1 MSPGRV
7 RRILAGV
14 RGEPRIPSLGE
25 IARIL
30 FGKDHKG
37 GCFAVIVPVL
47 KSYLDESSDGGNK
60 EVFCVGAILA
70 NEVQFPPMENAWL
83 ERLRVP
89 DDIPYFH
96 ASACNGVH
104 EPFFKL
110 RSKYGAD
117 AQAVVDQLRID
128 LESILLLHPWVGF
141 GLGVHIPDYREVWEK
156 NSDAKKLYEE
166 DPTQAAYQQMFFEIT
181 KSAQSYSKDCQIS
194 FIVDNSTYSG
204 RIADAF
210 EATKINHPD
219 LAASMTTIAPLDDKI
234 TPSLQMADLIA
245 SVYRKFFLER
255 AAMGKATVD
264 LKWGNHLDLFGIW
277 HKDHMLNTIEKNL
290 RDPRYHAGQL
300 PKRSIPTPTKTE
312 MKRQEKRRRKG
323 LIKAL
328 GEERQEK

>member
-1 MSPGRV
+1 VAAEIKRETARRVCRRSCGGLQVRGLDRFRDGFPASPSFHGKYASTISWKSASGRSTQAGRTRDSWGILISGPLPGPRECNQYLTRPVTRVKMSPGRV

-117 AQAVVDQLRID
+117 AQALVDQLRTD

-141 GLGVHIPDYREVWEK
+141 GLGVLIPDYREVWGK

-194 FIVDNSTYSG
+194 FI
-204 RIADAF
+204 
-210 EATKINHPD
+210 AT
-219 LAASMTTIAPLDDKI
+219 
-234 TPSLQMADLIA
+234 TP
-245 SVYRKFFLER
+245 R
-255 AAMGKATVD
+255 T
-264 LKWGNHLDLFGIW
+264 
-277 HKDHMLNTIEKNL
+277 
-290 RDPRYHAGQL
+290 
-300 PKRSIPTPTKTE
+300 
-312 MKRQEKRRRKG
+312 QEKLLTHLKPQK
-323 LIKAL
+323 LIIQISL
-328 GEERQEK
+328 PL